1 MKQMNEAQKI
11 TDRIGKIDEEMTNW
25 KYLQLQKRIQGKEQ
39 RLRNLEEEIR
49 KTKIE
54 LTRLSLDLQA
64 LI

>member
-1 MKQMNEAQKI
+1 MNEAQKI

>member
-1 MKQMNEAQKI
+1 MNKAQEI
-11 TDRIGKIDEEMTNW
+11 TDRIGKTDKEMTNW